1 MTPQP
6 ASPAPTTYTEGDVD
20 ELARDLADVFAEARD
35 GVRLAL
41 GLRDQLAERLLRR
54 GWTRRA
60 PAAPAPAPKLLT
72 LAGLT
77 DALVKRQALIRVGD
91 GEHRVTGRLLAVV
104 PVLERLIL
112 ELDAGGTRIRVG
124 PVHRSVYCEVLD

>member
-1 MTPQP
+1 MSAQQ
-6 ASPAPTTYTEGDVD
+6 AEKHSERDVD
-20 ELARDLADVFAEARD
+20 ELAGDLADVFAEARD

-54 GWTRRA
+54 GWIRKTPRA
-60 PAAPAPAPKLLT
+60 PEQAPKLLP
-72 LAGLT
+72 LAKIT
-77 DALVKRQALIRVGD
+77 DAMVRTQVRMRVGD

-104 PVLERLIL
+104 PVLEQLIL
-112 ELDAGGTRIRVG
+112 ELDAGGIRIRVG